1 MREDH
6 GIEGTELRRDKERMG
21 NTEEQRLQIER
32 DRERKREVTGASVRQ
47 LSDSWGKQVEG
58 SVMTT
63 KNNGEVI

>member
-1 MREDH
+1 
-6 GIEGTELRRDKERMG
+6 MG